1 MTQITQQTP
10 QPADSV
16 IMAVQKEEIDR
27 LNDNRVYLI
36 ALNRELNA
44 EAMSEISRLR
54 GDVQRL
60 TEENQA
66 LSQEN
71 QALREQTSIVVPDQP
86 QDQPY
91 APPTEA

>member
-66 LSQEN
+66 L
-71 QALREQTSIVVPDQP
+71 REQTSIVVPDQP
-86 QDQPY
+86 QDEPNDEVDLS
-91 APPTEA
+91 A